1 MSSEEDKIL
10 FEQLKQTAINMEKE
24 IVCYLKAKNCC
35 GEPAMVAKLT
45 SVTND
50 LNKLAIK
57 LHKMKNGDFDSQEN
71 GLKN

>member
-1 MSSEEDKIL
+1 ML
-10 FEQLKQTAINMEKE
+10 FESKE
-24 IVCYLKAKNCC
+24 LLWDQRF
-35 GEPAMVAKLT
+35 VAKLT